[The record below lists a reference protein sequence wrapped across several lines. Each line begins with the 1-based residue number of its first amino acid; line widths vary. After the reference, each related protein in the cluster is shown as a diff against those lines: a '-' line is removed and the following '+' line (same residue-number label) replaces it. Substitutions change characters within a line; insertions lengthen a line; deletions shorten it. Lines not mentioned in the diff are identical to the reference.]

1 MSELIKAFIVGI
13 VQGLTEFLPVSSSG
27 HIVIAEEIL
36 GLKHDQQENLFF
48 VIVLHFAT
56 ALSTIV
62 VFRKDIFQLLK
73 GLFQFRKNEEFLFT
87 LKIILSMIPAVL
99 VGFFLKDT
107 LEELFSNLR
116 LVGFMLLITAI
127 LLLIA
132 DRTKNTKK
140 DIGFGHS
147 FVIGLSQG
155 IAALFPGI
163 SRSGTTIATA
173 ILIGNDKSKAARF
186 SFLMVLPLILG
197 AMAKMYLD
205 IDNSSLDNAISFD
218 FASILIGF
226 FAAFFSGLF
235 ACRWMIELVK
245 KAKLKYFS
253 IYCIIVGIFVVIY
266 TFV

>member
-1 MSELIKAFIVGI
+1 MNEFIKAFIIGI
-13 VQGLTEFLPVSSSG
+13 IQGLTEFLPVSSSG
-27 HIVIAEEIL
+27 HIVIVEEIV
-36 GLKHDQQENLFF
+36 GFEYSQQENLFF

-56 ALSTIV
+56 TLSTIV
-62 VFRKDIFQLLK
+62 VFRKDILQLIK
-73 GLFQFRKNEEFLFT
+73 GLLQFQKNEEFWFA
-87 LKIILSMIPAVL
+87 LKIILSMIPAVF

-116 LVGFMLLITAI
+116 LIGLMLLVTAL

-132 DRTKNTKK
+132 NKTKDTKK
-140 DIGFGHS
+140 DIDFGHS
-147 FVIGLSQG
+147 FVIGLSQAL
-155 IAALFPGI
+155 AALFPGI

-173 ILIGNDKSKAARF
+173 ILLGNDKSKAARF

-205 IDNSSLDNAISFD
+205 IEKSSLNSVNFD
-218 FASILIGF
+218 FGPILIGF
-226 FAAFFSGLF
+226 LAAFFSGLL

-245 KAKLKYFS
+245 KSKLKYFS
-253 IYCIIVGIFVVIY
+253 IYCTIVGVFVVIY